1 MSRQFAILGLGYFG
15 ITVAEELLRKHNE
28 VLGVDHNET
37 RVNEFS
43 DLFSHAVVAD
53 ITDEKALAE
62 LSLDDYD
69 AVVVDVDDNIEAS
82 MVCTML
88 AKEQGARE
96 VWAKAHSDT
105 HYRLLK
111 QLGADHIVYPERDIG
126 MRVAESLHYHALV
139 DFIRLGERQFIVEL
153 QTTERLTEH
162 CRTVGDLELDEAN
175 LSLIAIRRDDS
186 LEKAPDNDAPLQ
198 AHDHLVLMGDLED
211 LRNLGKKLWP

>member
-15 ITVAEELLRKHNE
+15 ITLAEELLRKHDQ
-28 VLGVDHNET
+28 VLGVDRSET

-62 LSLDDYD
+62 LSLDNYD
-69 AVVVDVDDNIEAS
+69 AVVIDVDDNIEAS
-82 MVCTML
+82 MICTML
-88 AKEQGARE
+88 AKEQGAQE
-96 VWAKAHSDT
+96 IWAKAHSDT

-111 QLGADHIVYPERDIG
+111 QLGADHVVYPERDIG

-153 QTTERLTEH
+153 QSTERLTERCH
-162 CRTVGDLELDEAN
+162 SISDLGLDDAN
-175 LSLIAIRRDDS
+175 LTLIAIKRGDG
-186 LEKAPDNDAPLQ
+186 LEKAPDNDASLQ
-198 AHDHLVLMGDLED
+198 PHDHLVLMGDLED
-211 LRNLGKKLWP
+211 LRNLGKKL